1 MRQDSRSNEGQS
13 GVSLK
18 DAGWIKEEK
27 RKEKKRKGKK
37 KWKEVRAGVLH
48 DAEEWKMNMK
58 LKMKKMKLKKFDKR
72 KVNNNNSSE

>member
-1 MRQDSRSNEGQS
+1 MWQGSRSNECQS

-18 DAGWIKEEK
+18 DADWIKEEK

-48 DAEEWKMNMK
+48 DAEEWKM
-58 LKMKKMKLKKFDKR
+58 KMKMKMKMKLKKLDKR
-72 KVNNNNSSE
+72 KVNNNNNSK